1 MNTHAP
7 HSARRR
13 VRGIVTVAAMAAA
26 VAVSL
31 TGCAGSGQAAAK
43 ADADCTTLTK
53 AQAEKA
59 TSAADFGGFDCL
71 VQAANAEGHLNVI
84 TLPPSWANY
93 GAIIAGFQKKY
104 PQIKINSEN
113 PNGSSQDEVD
123 AAHNDKGNTNAP
135 DVFDLGTA
143 VLSANMDVVT
153 PYKVRNWETIPA
165 DFKDADGKWAYDY
178 TGLMSI
184 GYDSSKFKTAP
195 KNLDDLLSSDY
206 SKSVAIKMSPVKA
219 NEALMAVVLASLE
232 NGGTLD
238 NLQPGVDFFTKLK
251 DAGNY
256 IPTVAAQSTVNS
268 GETPVVLQWSY
279 NNVAWGDSSQGGNPN
294 FKTVIP
300 KGAAVGSYY
309 NQAVASQAANPAA
322 ARLWEEYLFT
332 PQVQNLYLA
341 SGAYP
346 SMLAAMTKDGTV
358 DKSVLAKV
366 GAAPAAISQL
376 SADQASKAGTFI
388 TTAWP
393 AAGMGN

>member
-1 MNTHAP
+1 MNSKH
-7 HSARRR
+7 RR
-13 VRGIVTVAAMAAA
+13 VAAGLAMVAA
-26 VAVSL
+26 VAIAL
-31 TGCAGSGQAAAK
+31 TGCTSTGGSDAAAQAK
-43 ADADCTTLTK
+43 DCKTLTK
-53 AQAEKA
+53 AQQETA

-71 VQAANAEGHLNVI
+71 VAAANKEGHLNVI

-93 GAIIAGFQKKY
+93 GQIIAGFEKKY

-135 DVFDLGTA
+135 DVFDIGTA
-143 VLSANMDVVT
+143 VLNANMDVVA
-153 PYKVRNWETIPA
+153 PYKVQNWDKIPA
-165 DFKDADGKWAYDY
+165 NFKDPDGKWFYDY

-195 KNLDDLLSSDY
+195 KDLNDLLGSAY

-232 NGGTLD
+232 NGGSLD
-238 NLQPGVDFFTKLK
+238 NLQPGVDYFKKLK
-251 DAGNY
+251 AAGNY

-279 NNVAWGDSSQGGNPN
+279 NNVAWGDASQGGNPN

-300 KGAAVGSYY
+300 SGSAVGSYY

-322 ARLWEEYLFT
+322 ARLWEEYLYT
-332 PQVQNLYLA
+332 PEVQNLYLA

-346 SMLAAMTKDGTV
+346 AMLAAMKSDGTV
-358 DKSVLAKV
+358 DKAVLAKV
-366 GAAPAAISQL
+366 GDAPADIQQL
-376 SADQASKAGTFI
+376 SADQATKAGTFI